1 MAWLLFCYHENF
13 FVYKYR
19 LGVSYSGRE
28 VTEMQNTSNENQV
41 LYQELV
47 TEKQAEEKKSTIR
60 TYSLISMIYMFLGE

>member
-1 MAWLLFCYHENF
+1 
-13 FVYKYR
+13 
-19 LGVSYSGRE
+19 
-28 VTEMQNTSNENQV
+28 MQNTSNENQV